1 MITAS
6 KNSQVKNL
14 TQLIKKA
21 KARNEQRL
29 FVVEGIKM
37 FAEAPGEWME
47 KVYLSESF
55 EREEAHRKLTEGIS
69 YEVLSDS
76 VYQSVSD
83 TRTPQGILAL
93 LRQPEY
99 RLEDL
104 LVPDCR
110 LLILEDIQDPGNLG
124 TMLRSAEAAGV
135 DGVVLS
141 KKTADIFNPKVIR
154 STMGSIFRV
163 KFVSVDDFTGTLDLL
178 KQYGVRLFAAD
189 LAGTGLYHE
198 ADYRGKTGFLIG
210 NEGNGLSPE
219 TLKRADTRIRIPMEG
234 QVESLNA
241 AIAATLLMY
250 EAARQ
255 RTV

>member
-1 MITAS
+1 
-6 KNSQVKNL
+6 
-14 TQLIKKA
+14 
-21 KARNEQRL
+21 
-29 FVVEGIKM
+29 M
-37 FAEAPGEWME
+37 FAEAPREWME

-55 EREEAHRKLTEGIS
+55 EREESHRKLTEGIS

-76 VYQSVSD
+76 VYQSISD
-83 TRTPQGILAL
+83 TQTPQGILAL

-104 LVPDCR
+104 LTPDCR

-135 DGVVLS
+135 DGVILS
-141 KKTADIFNPKVIR
+141 KNTADIFNPKVIR

-163 KFVSVDDFTGTLDLL
+163 KFVSVDDFTGTLDIL
-178 KQYGVRLFAAD
+178 KRYGVRLFAAD
-189 LAGTGLYHE
+189 LAGSALYHE

-250 EAARQ
+250 EAVRQ
-255 RTV
+255 RVL